1 MVLED
6 YKDIIH
12 RCFRCGN
19 CKFSSDYSGYN
30 CPAYNKFR
38 METYSPGGRL
48 WLIRAMMNGEI
59 EVTPSLAKVL
69 YTCTMCFNCVEEC
82 SFEFSEEIM
91 NMMIAART
99 HIIEKPVIPAGVRDY
114 LKNVY
119 NYGNPWKEPERER
132 GDWANGTEIDNYK
145 QGDEYL
151 YYVGDICSYDPR
163 GRKIARSLGEVL
175 LRAGVSLGILGADEY
190 SDGNDVHKMG
200 EDGLFQYLAEKNIQS
215 FKEKGVKRVIT
226 LSPHAYNAMKN
237 DYPKVGGDFEV
248 LHYTQLLR
256 DLIAN
261 GKLKIPKSLDIKVT
275 YHDPCFLGR
284 WNKEYDAPREVL
296 KAIPGVEL
304 VEMDRNRKTAF
315 CCGGGGGNFFTDL
328 VGGGKESPSRTRI
341 REAYATG
348 AKVLAVACP
357 ACLTMLEDALKTEHL
372 EGKFEVKDISEIV
385 GDAFNPT
392 LAKISTLLS

>member
-30 CPAYNKFR
+30 CPAYNRFR

-59 EVTPSLAKVL
+59 EETTSFANIL

-82 SFEFSEEIM
+82 SFEFNKEIM

-119 NYGNPWKEPERER
+119 NYGNPWKERESER
-132 GDWANGTEIDNYK
+132 GTWTNGTDIHTYRE
-145 QGDEYL
+145 GDEYL
-151 YYVGDICSYDPR
+151 YYVGDIGSYDPR
-163 GRKIARSLGEVL
+163 GRKIARALGEVI
-175 LRAGVSLGILGADEY
+175 LRAGVSFGILGADEH
-190 SDGNDVHKMG
+190 SDGNDVYKMG
-200 EDGLFQYLAEKNIQS
+200 EEGLFEYLAEKNIQT
-215 FKEKGVKRVIT
+215 FKEKGIKKVIT

-237 DYPKVGGDFEV
+237 DYPNTGGDFEV
-248 LHYTQLLR
+248 LHYTQVLR

-261 GKLKIPKSLDIKVT
+261 GKLKIPKTLDIKVT

-296 KAIPGVEL
+296 KGIPGVEL
-304 VEMDRNRKTAF
+304 VEMDRNRKNAF

-328 VGGGKESPSRTRI
+328 LGGGKESPSRIRI

-348 AKVLAVACP
+348 ADVLAVACP

-372 EGKFEVKDISEIV
+372 EGKFQVKDISEII
-385 GDAFNPT
+385 GEAFNST
-392 LAKISTLLS
+392 LAKIRTPPS